1 MLRKGY
7 EKDILTYEI
16 ETYGGITMVYLEAGN
31 FWGRVRQLCGVNQIS
46 LAEMSRRAGLSYG
59 NITRQISEGV
69 DPTKYQ
75 QIKAMA
81 DVLGTT
87 TEYLVDGERADENRP
102 APEWME
108 FIGDVILLEEAQKQ
122 ILKSLVAEF
131 KVGNEK
137 RYDLEQQ
144 LGVN

>member
-1 MLRKGY
+1 
-7 EKDILTYEI
+7 
-16 ETYGGITMVYLEAGN
+16 MVYLEAGD

-69 DPTKYQ
+69 DPTKYR

-108 FIGDVILLEEAQKQ
+108 FIGDVILLEEEQKQ
-122 ILKSLVAEF
+122 ILRSLVSEF
-131 KVGNEK
+131 KVSNER
-137 RYDLEQQ
+137 RYNLEQQ

>member
-1 MLRKGY
+1 
-7 EKDILTYEI
+7 
-16 ETYGGITMVYLEAGN
+16 MVYLEAGN